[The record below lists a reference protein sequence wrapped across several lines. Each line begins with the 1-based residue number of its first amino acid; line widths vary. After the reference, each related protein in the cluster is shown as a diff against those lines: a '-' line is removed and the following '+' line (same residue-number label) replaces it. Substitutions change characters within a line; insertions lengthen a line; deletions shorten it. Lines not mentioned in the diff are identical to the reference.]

1 MLPKLSA
8 ANSQDSFVSKYLS
21 PATRIQSSYGC
32 ATQKTPTKKYFM
44 INLIY
49 LVLSIQDNL

>member
-21 PATRIQSSYGC
+21 PATRIQSSFGC
-32 ATQKTPTKKYFM
+32 ATQKTPTKKIFYDQF
-44 INLIY
+44 NLSRVKY
-49 LVLSIQDNL
+49 TR